1 MTRTV
6 DLNQANLRSA
16 LELVI
21 RSGEPAHLSL
31 NGRVI
36 AQLTPVDHDELAAEA
51 WAREP
56 DQVQTREERRSPDLP
71 DRLPSDDELKRL
83 MGFDE
88 DGQTT

>member
-1 MTRTV
+1 MNTV
-6 DLNQANLRSA
+6 DLNQANLRTA
-16 LELVI
+16 LELAI
-21 RSGEPAHLSL
+21 RSGEPVHLLL

-56 DQVQTREERRSPDLP
+56 DQLQTRGEQGSPDLP

-83 MGFDE
+83 MGFDQ
-88 DGQTT
+88 DGETT